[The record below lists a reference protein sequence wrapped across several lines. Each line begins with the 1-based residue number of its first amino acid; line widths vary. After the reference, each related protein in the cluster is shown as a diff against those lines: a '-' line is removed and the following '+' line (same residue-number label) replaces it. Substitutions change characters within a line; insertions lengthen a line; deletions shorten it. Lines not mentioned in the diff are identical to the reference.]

1 MKKNIDNASKTIL
14 DIFENTAVIHGKRL
28 AAKDPVRELTYGELF
43 EQAQRMAA
51 EVGEVLYP
59 EEDGEVETG
68 FPIAILA
75 EKSCSELAAVLASI
89 YAGSFYVCINPEQTE
104 SRISSI
110 LNVLEPR
117 LVIVEDKQTEKL
129 SRAGYDGKTLSLDA
143 LVEKA
148 KAGNT
153 SEAAMMKLMKIRR
166 EIRSTDP
173 LYGIFTSGS
182 TGTPKCVLVE
192 QQSVMDFIRHFV
204 EIFEFTEE
212 DVIGN
217 QAPFDFDVSVKDI
230 YSAWM
235 TGASLLLIPR
245 EYFSTPPR
253 LLDYICDN
261 HVTNLTWA
269 VSALC
274 IISGLKGFGYRVPTE
289 LKRVMFSG
297 EVMPIKQLTIWQENL
312 PETKFVNLYGP
323 SEITCNCTYFPIERR
338 YGKEEKLPLG
348 KVFPGRSVVLLDEED
363 RPVKAAGLPGEI
375 CVMGESLAREYY
387 HNPEQTAKH
396 FVRYTEDDGTTRR
409 MYRTGDLAVLDENG
423 EMVFAGRKDFQI
435 KHMGH
440 RIELEEI
447 ELQMNALEGVRQSC
461 CSYDAKRS
469 RLSAY
474 YTGDAVAS
482 EVHRQLKEKL
492 PAYMVPWKFH
502 HVKEFRLNKNGK
514 IDRKVLTELEEIE

>member
-1 MKKNIDNASKTIL
+1 MKKYGFLTLILCLFCLGEAAVASP
-14 DIFENTAVIHGKRL
+14 GKAD
-28 AAKDPVRELTYGELF
+28 AAPAA
-43 EQAQRMAA
+43 QAQSSKLT
-51 EVGEVLYP
+51 VK
-59 EEDGEVETG
+59 G
-68 FPIAILA
+68 F
-75 EKSCSELAAVLASI
+75 
-89 YAGSFYVCINPEQTE
+89 
-104 SRISSI
+104 
-110 LNVLEPR
+110 
-117 LVIVEDKQTEKL
+117 
-129 SRAGYDGKTLSLDA
+129 
-143 LVEKA
+143 
-148 KAGNT
+148 
-153 SEAAMMKLMKIRR
+153 
-166 EIRSTDP
+166 
-173 LYGIFTSGS
+173 
-182 TGTPKCVLVE
+182 
-192 QQSVMDFIRHFV
+192 
-204 EIFEFTEE
+204 
-212 DVIGN
+212 
-217 QAPFDFDVSVKDI
+217 VKDDKGDPMI
-230 YSAWM
+230 GVTLIVKGTNFGTVSNADGSYSIDVPYG
-235 TGASLLLIPR
+235 GATLM
-245 EYFSTPPR
+245 
-253 LLDYICDN
+253 
-261 HVTNLTWA
+261 VWA

-274 IISGLKGFGYRVPTE
+274 FLTTMNALAYKTPTT
-289 LKRVMFSG
+289 LRAILFSG
-297 EVMPIKQLTIWQENL
+297 EVMPIKHLHKLQKYL
-312 PETKFVNLYGP
+312 PGVQYVNLYGP
-323 SEITCNCTYFPIERR
+323 TEITCNCTYFPIERR

-363 RPVKAAGLPGEI
+363 RPVKTAGLPGEI

-396 FVRYTEDDGTTRR
+396 FVRYADDTGTTRR

-474 YTGDAVAS
+474 YTGDAAAS